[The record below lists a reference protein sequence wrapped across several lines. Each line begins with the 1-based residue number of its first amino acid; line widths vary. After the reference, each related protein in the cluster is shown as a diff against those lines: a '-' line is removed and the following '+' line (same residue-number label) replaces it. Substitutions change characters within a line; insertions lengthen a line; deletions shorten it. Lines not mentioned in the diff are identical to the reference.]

1 MGKEKTEKV
10 YTNPVRCKGCGYCIN
25 ACPQEAISVSDH
37 VNAKGY
43 NTIVVD
49 EEKCVVCGMCYRA
62 RIMYLRLDKE
72 VSHLWRRYY

>member
-25 ACPQEAISVSDH
+25 ACPQEAISVSDL
-37 VNAKGY
+37 VNANGY

-49 EEKCVVCGMCYRA
+49 EE
-62 RIMYLRLDKE
+62 
-72 VSHLWRRYY
+72 

>member
-49 EEKCVVCGMCYRA
+49 EEKCVVCGVIVYA
-62 RIMYLRLDKE
+62 RSMYLR
-72 VSHLWRRYY
+72 